1 MCLPGELH
9 RKFYLQ
15 NTAIKNWLNISKNWT
30 KIYILEYWEEK
41 KEEERILKINER
53 KRCNKQPCKN

>member
-9 RKFYLQ
+9 RKLYLQ

-30 KIYILEYWEEK
+30 WIFVKKKEK
-41 KEEERILKINER
+41 KEERILKINER
-53 KRCNKQPCKN
+53 KKCNKQPCKN